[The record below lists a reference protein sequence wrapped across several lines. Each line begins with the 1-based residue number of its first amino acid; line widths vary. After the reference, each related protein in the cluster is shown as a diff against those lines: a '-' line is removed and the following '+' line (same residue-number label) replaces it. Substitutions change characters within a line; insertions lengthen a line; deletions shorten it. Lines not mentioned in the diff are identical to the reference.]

1 MKKTIYLLMGL
12 AGLLFTSCEKD
23 EIGGTATEDMAGE
36 WYVTVDAVDASG
48 NVVYSGEDL
57 FGMDPFMLN
66 TYNTASNA
74 SDKLYVDDR
83 GNFWEFKAR
92 ANCDI
97 KSLTFQTSGGVANES
112 YDGCDVT
119 ITGGKILPKAATTPH
134 GTPADSIVFYVSFS
148 DDTYPDM
155 LGYANY
161 KISGYRYTGLTSDD

>member
-23 EIGGTATEDMAGE
+23 EIGGTATESMAGE
-36 WYVTVDAVDASG
+36 WYVTADAVDDAG
-48 NVVYSGEDL
+48 NVVYEDL
-57 FGMDPFMLN
+57 FGLGNFMLN

-83 GNFWEFKAR
+83 GNFWEFKLR
-92 ANCDI
+92 VNCDLS
-97 KSLTFQTSGGVANES
+97 SLTFQSNGGVANEA

-119 ITGGKILPKAATTPH
+119 ISGGKILPKAATNPH
-134 GTPADSIVFYVSFS
+134 GTAADSIVFYVSFS
-148 DDTYPDM
+148 DDEYPDAY
-155 LGYANY
+155 GYAKY

>member
-1 MKKTIYLLMGL
+1 MGL

-23 EIGGTATEDMAGE
+23 EIGGTATESMAGE
-36 WYVTVDAVDASG
+36 WYVTVDAVDAAG
-48 NVVYSGEDL
+48 NVVYSDDEL
-57 FGMDPFMLN
+57 FGLGNIMLN

-92 ANCDI
+92 VNCDLS
-97 KSLTFQTSGGVANES
+97 SLTFQSNGGVANEA

-119 ITGGKILPKAATTPH
+119 ISGGKILPKAATNPH
-134 GTPADSIVFYVSFS
+134 GTAADSIVFYVSFS
-148 DDTYPDM
+148 DDEYPD
-155 LGYANY
+155 LYGYAKY

>member
-23 EIGGTATEDMAGE
+23 EIGGTATESMAGE
-36 WYVTVDAVDASG
+36 WYVTADAVDDAG
-48 NVVYSGEDL
+48 NVVYEDL
-57 FGMDPFMLN
+57 FGLGNFMLN

-83 GNFWEFKAR
+83 GNFWEFKLR
-92 ANCDI
+92 VNCDLN
-97 KSLTFQTSGGVANES
+97 SLTFQSNGGVANEA

-119 ITGGKILPKAATTPH
+119 ITDGKILPKAATNPH
-134 GTPADSIVFYVSFS
+134 GTAADSIVFYVSFS
-148 DDTYPDM
+148 DDEYPDAY
-155 LGYANY
+155 GYAKY

>member
-1 MKKTIYLLMGL
+1 MGL

-36 WYVTVDAVDASG
+36 WYVTVDAVDAAG
-48 NVVYSGEDL
+48 NVVYQGDDL
-57 FGMDPFMLN
+57 FNFESYPIMLN

-74 SDKLYVDDR
+74 SDELYVDDR
-83 GNFWEFKAR
+83 ENFWVFKLR
-92 ANCDI
+92 VKCDLNT
-97 KSLTFQTSGGVANES
+97 LTFQTNGAVANEA
-112 YDGCDVT
+112 YEGCDVT
-119 ITGGKILPKAATTPH
+119 ITDGKILPKAATTPH